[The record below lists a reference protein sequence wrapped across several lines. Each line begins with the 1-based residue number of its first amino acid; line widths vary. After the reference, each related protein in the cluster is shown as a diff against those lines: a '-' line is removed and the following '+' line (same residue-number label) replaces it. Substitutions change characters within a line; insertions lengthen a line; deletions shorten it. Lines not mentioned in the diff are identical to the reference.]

1 MDDIKFSKKY
11 EPLFRLLSC
20 WDELKEKPTD
30 KYLQKLSKVDTVLVS
45 GGRDSGKSFAL
56 GCLQVIAAADYN
68 HRVLST
74 RYTMSSTD
82 NSITKAIQNRAEE
95 LGKINS
101 FNFQSKEF
109 YALEGHG
116 KISITGQKTSS
127 GNQTA
132 KLKSLED
139 YSIFITDEAEELLSF
154 EEWNKV
160 KRSIR
165 AKDVQALNI
174 LTFNPPTR
182 EHWIAQRF
190 YKNVPDGFCGIIDNV
205 LYIHTTYIDNGKENM
220 ADHIWR
226 EYEAL
231 RKQYEK
237 YESLSVEEQEVCEFE
252 LKRDWE
258 DYKYRI
264 LGGFKRQAEGVV
276 FDRYE
281 IAPFN
286 DELDYFY
293 GLDFGSND
301 PDALTK
307 VAIDWDKKAIYIK
320 QKYFKNNTSFDG
332 LYKVLCDRVGYSD
345 LIIADSAERRLIN
358 DYYNL
363 GLNIKRAN
371 KQNKED
377 QLKHLKGWK
386 LIVDPDSHDVIEAF
400 NNYAWHD
407 KKAGVVKH
415 DFSDLM
421 DSWRYAAYN
430 LIKPT
435 VTML

>member
-1 MDDIKFSKKY
+1 METFTLNKEDIESFEMLNDEKTVYDLTMMDNSNFFLYTNSK
-11 EPLFRLLSC
+11 P
-20 WDELKEKPTD
+20 
-30 KYLQKLSKVDTVLVS
+30 VLVHN
-45 GGRDSGKSFAL
+45 SGKSFGA
-56 GCLQVIAAADYN
+56 GCFQVVAAADYN
-68 HRVLST
+68 HRVLTT

-82 NSITKAIQNRAEE
+82 NSITQSIINRAED
-95 LGKINS
+95 LNRTS
-101 FNFQSKEF
+101 DFNFQSKEIHCID
-109 YALEGHG
+109 GKG

-132 KLKSLED
+132 KLKSIED
-139 YSIFITDEAEELLSF
+139 YSMFITDEAEELTSF
-154 EEWNKV
+154 EEWRKI

-165 AKDVQALNI
+165 SKDVQPLNV
-174 LTFNPPTR
+174 LVFNPPTR

-205 LYIHTTYIDNGKENM
+205 LYIHTTYLDNGKENM
-220 ADHIWR
+220 ADNIWR

-237 YESLSVEEQEVCEFE
+237 YESLLVEEQEVCEFE

-258 DYKYRI
+258 DYKFRI

-286 DELDYFY
+286 DDLEYVH

-307 VAIDWDKKAIYIK
+307 VAIDFDKKTIYIK
-320 QKYFKNNTSFDG
+320 QMYFKNNTSFDG

-345 LIIADSAERRLIN
+345 LIIADTNERRLIQ
-358 DYYNL
+358 DFYNM

-371 KQNKED
+371 KQEKEQ

-386 LIVDPDSHDVIEAF
+386 LVVDPESLDVIEAF

-415 DFSDLM
+415 EYSDLM

-430 LIKPT
+430 LIKPNI
-435 VTML
+435 TML

>member
-1 MDDIKFSKKY
+1 MIKFSKKY

-20 WDELKEKPTD
+20 WDELKANPED
-30 KYLQKLSKVDTVLVS
+30 EYLQKLSKVDTVLVS
-45 GGRDSGKSFAL
+45 GGRDSGKSFSL
-56 GCLQVIAAADYN
+56 GCFQIIAATDFN

-82 NSITKAIQNRAEE
+82 NSITKAIANRAED
-95 LGKINS
+95 LNKKNQLD
-101 FNFQSKEF
+101 FQSKEIR
-109 YALEGHG
+109 ALEGKG

-205 LYIHTTYIDNGKENM
+205 LYIHTTYLDNGKENM

-226 EYEAL
+226 EYEGL
-231 RKQYEK
+231 RKQYEL
-237 YESLSVEEQEVCEFE
+237 YESLTPDEQEVCDFE

-276 FDRYE
+276 FDRHE
-281 IAPFN
+281 IGEFR
-286 DELDYFY
+286 DDLDSVY

-307 VAIDWDKKAIYIK
+307 VSVDFGNKTIYIK
-320 QKYFKNNTSFDG
+320 QLYFKNNTSFDG
-332 LYKVLCDRVGYSD
+332 LYNILVDRVGYSD

-358 DYYNL
+358 DYYNM

-377 QLKHLKGWK
+377 QLKHLKGWR
-386 LIVDPDSHDVIEAF
+386 LVIDPNSTDVIESF

-415 DFSDLM
+415 EFSDLM
-421 DSWRYAAYN
+421 DSWRYAAYS
-430 LIKPT
+430 LIKPNI
-435 VTML
+435 TML

>member
-1 MDDIKFSKKY
+1 MIRFSKKY

-20 WDELKEKPTD
+20 WNELKTNPDDE
-30 KYLQKLSKVDTVLVS
+30 YLQKLSKVDTVLVS
-45 GGRDSGKSFAL
+45 GGRDSGKSFSL
-56 GCLQVIAAADYN
+56 GCFQIVAATDFN
-68 HRVLST
+68 HRILST

-82 NSITKAIQNRAEE
+82 NSITKSISNRAED
-95 LGKINS
+95 LNKKHQLD
-101 FNFQSKEF
+101 FQSKEIRA
-109 YALEGHG
+109 YKGKG

-205 LYIHTTYIDNGKENM
+205 LYIHTTYLDNGKENM

-231 RKQYEK
+231 RKQYEL
-237 YESLSVEEQEVCEFE
+237 YESLTPEKQEITSFE

-276 FDRYE
+276 FDRYD
-281 IAPFN
+281 IGGFN
-286 DELDYFY
+286 NDLDYVH

-307 VAIDWDKKAIYIK
+307 VAVDFDKKTIYIQ

-332 LYKVLCDRVGYSD
+332 LYKVLVDRVGYSD
-345 LIIADSAERRLIN
+345 LIVADSAERRLIN
-358 DYYNL
+358 DYYNM

-386 LIVDPDSHDVIEAF
+386 LIIDPESTDVIEAF

-415 DFSDLM
+415 EYSDLM
-421 DSWRYAAYN
+421 DSWRYAAYS
-430 LIKPT
+430 LIKPNI
-435 VTML
+435 TML